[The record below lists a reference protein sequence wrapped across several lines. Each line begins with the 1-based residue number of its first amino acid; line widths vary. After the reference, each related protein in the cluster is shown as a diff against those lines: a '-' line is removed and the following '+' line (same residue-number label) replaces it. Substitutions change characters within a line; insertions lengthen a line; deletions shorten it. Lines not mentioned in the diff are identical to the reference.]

1 MLKVGERA
9 PNFTG
14 KDQNGNHFSLSDLI
28 GKKNIVLYF
37 YPKDFTKG
45 CTIETKSFASAYNQL
60 RNLGAEVIGVSSDDE
75 ETHRKFASAC
85 GAEFPLVSDGDGS
98 IRRLYDVK
106 ATLGLIPGR
115 VTYIIDRE
123 GRIAHVFSSQLA
135 PARHAEEAKRV
146 LSELVE
152 KQSRV
157 GG

>member
-1 MLKVGERA
+1 VLKVGDGA

-14 KDQNGNHFSLSDLI
+14 KDQNGNDFSLSELI

-37 YPKDFTKG
+37 YPKDFTRG
-45 CTIETKSFASAYNQL
+45 CTRETRSFASAYNAL
-60 RNLGAEVIGVSSDDE
+60 KKLGAEVIGVSSDDV
-75 ETHRKFASAC
+75 ETHKKFASTC
-85 GAEFPLVSDGDGS
+85 GAEFPLISDRDGS

-106 ATLGLIPGR
+106 PTLGLIPGR

-123 GRIAHVFSSQLA
+123 GRIVHVFSSQLA

-146 LSELVE
+146 LSGLIE
-152 KQSRV
+152 KQTGV